1 MKTVFVYAGRR
12 LRILSDIEAGKA
24 PDTGLLGQN
33 HLAALGIE
41 SAVHEPRLPLP
52 DRSGA
57 LHRAAWNLRE
67 VGLPW
72 EVGDADAVCTP
83 LVNVFPLAARLRRRL
98 DVLLFNMSLCTTLE
112 RSRGLRRALLATSV
126 RSAAAVVC
134 FAEAQ
139 RERLVA
145 QTGIA
150 PERVHTV
157 LLGVDERFYTPAA
170 PPENGYVLAVGRDMG
185 RDYATFLRAVEGLGP
200 PAVLVASARNLAG
213 LDVPAG
219 VEVRL
224 DVSYEELRSL
234 YAGAACVVIPTRR
247 EEYRYGADCSG
258 QTVLVDAMAMGRPIV
273 LTERATLREYV
284 DEGRSALT
292 VPPEDPAALRA
303 ALERLLG
310 DRAFAESLGRNARE
324 DVERRHTTR
333 LFAEQLAAI
342 LHSLGR
348 A

>member
-1 MKTVFVYAGRR
+1 MKAVFVYAGRR
-12 LRILSDIEAGKA
+12 LRILSDIEAGRA

-33 HLAALGIE
+33 HLAALGIDA
-41 SAVHEPRLPLP
+41 SIHEPRLRLP
-52 DRSGA
+52 GKGGP

-98 DVLLFNMSLCTTLE
+98 HVLLFNMSLCTTYE
-112 RSRGLRRALLATSV
+112 RSEGLRRRLLAASV
-126 RSAAAVVC
+126 RSASAVVC

-157 LLGVDERFYTPAA
+157 LLGVDERFYTPS
-170 PPENGYVLAVGRDMG
+170 PPPGDGYVLAVGRDLG
-185 RDYATFLRAVEGLGP
+185 RDYATFLRAVEGLGL
-200 PAVLVASARNLAG
+200 PAVIVASARNLAG
-213 LDVPAG
+213 LDVPTS

-284 DEGRSALT
+284 DDGRSALT
-292 VPPEDPAALRA
+292 VPPEDPGALRA

-310 DRAFAESLGRNARE
+310 DRGLAESLGAAARQ
-324 DVERRHTTR
+324 DVELRQTTR
-333 LFAEQLAAI
+333 LFAERLAAI
-342 LHSLGR
+342 LLRTVH
-348 A
+348 